1 MSKPINVEA
10 QRVHKLL
17 SETCGKDRSDQL
29 LLDKVKVLALLNS
42 DFFEEISKK
51 ELEELG
57 KLITVKT
64 VSARFRTAS
73 GSPYAWARPTRAE
86 LQTEQCRPWREDDS
100 SWRWVP
106 ARGSQEDSHQDKE
119 DNCQPREAFP
129 SSHHA
134 AQAKDHCW
142 HALERVRWPQWVFQL
157 DQRALVDQADDPT
170 WGSELHQGAAPNPPV
185 ANSEAERDP
194 RLEEGEPPK
203 VRGGVKR
210 AKGVAWVRD
219 PNA

>member
-64 VSARFRTAS
+64 VSARFRTSS
-73 GSPYAWARPTRAE
+73 GSP
-86 LQTEQCRPWREDDS
+86 
-100 SWRWVP
+100 
-106 ARGSQEDSHQDKE
+106 
-119 DNCQPREAFP
+119 
-129 SSHHA
+129 
-134 AQAKDHCW
+134 
-142 HALERVRWPQWVFQL
+142 
-157 DQRALVDQADDPT
+157 
-170 WGSELHQGAAPNPPV
+170 
-185 ANSEAERDP
+185 
-194 RLEEGEPPK
+194 
-203 VRGGVKR
+203 
-210 AKGVAWVRD
+210 
-219 PNA
+219 NA